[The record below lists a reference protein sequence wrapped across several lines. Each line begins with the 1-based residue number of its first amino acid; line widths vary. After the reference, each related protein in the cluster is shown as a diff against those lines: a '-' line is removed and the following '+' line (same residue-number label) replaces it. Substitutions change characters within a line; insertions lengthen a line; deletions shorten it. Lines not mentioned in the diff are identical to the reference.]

1 MSGGRCGSEADGGM
15 LGFRGRRQTT
25 ERLRV
30 RGMVAE
36 ATLEAHALVDLA
48 FLAIGKPETQNNEL
62 RAIAYRQSNG
72 VLGLVSRLGREE
84 LNADVRCAV
93 LGLRDT
99 LEVLSDELE
108 RGVAPTTP
116 RASSFGGT
124 SAIGPRLSTKLEEVL
139 FAARFLALVAG
150 QG

>member
-1 MSGGRCGSEADGGM
+1 M
-15 LGFRGRRQTT
+15 LGFRGRRNRI
-25 ERLRV
+25 ERFRV
-30 RGMVAE
+30 EGMVAE
-36 ATLEAHALVDLA
+36 ATLEAHALADLA
-48 FLAIGKPETQNNEL
+48 FLANGKPETQSNEL

-72 VLGLVSRLGREE
+72 VLGLVARLAREE

-108 RGVAPTTP
+108 RRVAPATP
-116 RASSFGGT
+116 RAVSFGGT
-124 SAIGPRLSTKLEEVL
+124 SAIGARLSTKLDEVV

-150 QG
+150 EG